1 MRLALE
7 LAEEACEK
15 GQDPFGAV
23 VVDARGEQIGQGYN
37 TARAELDP
45 TAHGEIVAV
54 RDAWRRSGS
63 WNALAGGTMYSSC
76 EACLSC
82 SFVILQARLARV
94 VFAAYDSDVPGY
106 RPPLGGGL
114 RLVAEWV
121 NAQPDW
127 DPIEVVGGV
136 LREQAVAT
144 LQAWH
149 AS

>member
-7 LAEEACEK
+7 LAEKAFEE

-23 VVDARGEQIGQGYN
+23 VVDARGNEIGRGYN
-37 TARAELDP
+37 TVRAELDP
-45 TAHGEIVAV
+45 AARGEVVAV

-63 WNALAGGTMYSSC
+63 WSALAGGTMYSSC

-121 NAQPDW
+121 NGQPDW
-127 DPIEVVGGV
+127 EPIAVVGGV
-136 LREQAVAT
+136 LRDQAVAT
-144 LQAWH
+144 LRAW
-149 AS
+149 ASS